1 MENSSKALL
10 MAASMLI
17 GVTIL
22 SLAVYLFTYFSGSV
36 NEMNKQIDEGQL
48 EQFNNQFASYE
59 AKGKTLTIYDII
71 TVTNL
76 AKENNTYYQLEEASD
91 SNFYIT
97 VNLNNKKNMEKEVDL
112 TKMLTNSKELIET
125 KDEITGENV
134 IRLKKY
140 QCKVEFNANTGRVN
154 RVNFSD

>member
-22 SLAVYLFTYFSGSV
+22 SLALYLFTYFSGSV

-48 EQFNNQFASYE
+48 EQF
-59 AKGKTLTIYDII
+59 II

>member
-1 MENSSKALL
+1 MENASKALL

-17 GVTIL
+17 GVAIL

-48 EQFNNQFASYE
+48 EQFNNQFTSYE

-91 SNFYIT
+91 NNFYIS
-97 VNLNNKKNMEKEVDL
+97 VNFNSKYNMEKEDDL
-112 TKMLTNSKELIET
+112 TKMLTNLEELIEIE
-125 KDEITGENV
+125 DNEITGQKV
-134 IRLKKY
+134 KQLKKY
-140 QCKVEFNANTGRVN
+140 ECKVEFNENTGRVN
-154 RVNFSD
+154 KVRFF